1 MKRTFSSNT
10 NTLIYYLDRQFKNM
24 DEINL
29 KKKRVRSKN
38 DLTTYNYSAYPK
50 VQDNN
55 TISMNINT
63 YDIELD
69 FGLFF

>member
-29 KKKRVRSKN
+29 RKKKARRKKV
-38 DLTTYNYSAYPK
+38 LTRDNNSAYPK

-55 TISMNINT
+55 TNINT